1 MTPPAGL
8 GVAFLLGASRASA
21 HSDGAPPA
29 PADFWSMWSLQPSV
43 IVPLGLAVMLYAGGV
58 RLAWARAGTGRGVR
72 IRQVLCFAGGI
83 AALVAA
89 LVWPLDAWGES
100 LFSAHMAQHITLM
113 GLAAPLLVLGQPL
126 ATMTRALPRGWQRR
140 LAALAGTAIWRRG
153 HDLLTA
159 TGVATALMLGVF
171 LFWHAPPALAVA
183 LDHDLVHA
191 VMHGSI
197 FAAALAFWT
206 MIARVRDRGFGVR
219 IVALFVCFKFSLIL
233 GALLTFS
240 GRALYPVYGSRP
252 DAWGLTPVEDQQ
264 LAGVLMM
271 TAAAMMY
278 LVAALV
284 VAAAWFAS
292 MDRTQ
297 AACNTVAAANGA
309 GS

>member
-1 MTPPAGL
+1 
-8 GVAFLLGASRASA
+8 
-21 HSDGAPPA
+21 
-29 PADFWSMWSLQPSV
+29 MWSFQPSV
-43 IVPLGLAVMLYAGGV
+43 LLPLGLATALYTRGLH
-58 RLAWARAGTGRGVR
+58 LAWARAGQGRGVR
-72 IRQVLCFAGGI
+72 TWQAACFAGGI

-126 ATMTRALPRGWQRR
+126 ATMTRALPRRWQRWFG
-140 LAALAGTAIWRRG
+140 ALAQAAAWRRAQR
-153 HDLLTA
+153 LLSA
-159 TGVATALMLGVF
+159 PGVATALMLGVF
-171 LFWHAPPALAVA
+171 LFWQAPRALAVA
-183 LDHDLVHA
+183 LEDDLVHA

-197 FAAALAFWT
+197 FAAALPFWT
-206 MIARVRDRGFGVR
+206 MIARSGNRGFGVR
-219 IVALFVCFKFSLIL
+219 IAALFVCFKFSLIF

-240 GRALYPVYGSRP
+240 GRALYPAYGAWP
-252 DAWGLTPVEDQQ
+252 EAWGLTLIEDQQ

-284 VAAAWFAS
+284 VAAAWFAV
-292 MDRTQ
+292 MDRTRIARPCD
-297 AACNTVAAANGA
+297 AASAANRA